1 MPAKVSVVVISYNSE
16 ATLGACLAAL
26 GRQTFTDFHLL
37 LIDNAS
43 ARRPGTYL
51 DPLPYAHTFLDLD
64 ENLGFAGGMALA
76 VEKAESPLIAA
87 LNPDAFA
94 QPAWLAE
101 LVAAAERHPEA
112 AAFGSLQR
120 NAADPAHIDGFGD
133 HMLATGQAWR
143 GQEAPADEN
152 PVYSFGVCAAAA
164 LYRTQAV
171 RAAGNFDGRFFCLY
185 EDVDL
190 SFRLRLAGH
199 HCMVVPRAEVTHVGG
214 ASFKTRGDLLQR
226 LIGRNQWWVLL
237 KNMPFPLL
245 LLAVPGFFAVEI
257 LAALRGH
264 RPGSLSGLMEGLS
277 RSGEMLESRR
287 VIQGSTRI
295 SVAALCR
302 WLTWRPGA
310 FLRKESPVRR
320 AI

>member
-1 MPAKVSVVVISYNSE
+1 MPARVCVVVISYNSE

-37 LIDNAS
+37 LLDNAS
-43 ARRPGTYL
+43 GRRPRTYL

-64 ENLGFAGGMALA
+64 DNLGFAGGMALA

-94 QPAWLAE
+94 EPTWLAE
-101 LVAAAERHPEA
+101 LAAAADAHPEA

-120 NAADPAHIDGFGD
+120 NAADPQHIDGFGD

-143 GQEAPADEN
+143 GQEAPADERL
-152 PVYSFGVCAAAA
+152 VYSFGVCAAAA
-164 LYRTQAV
+164 LYRTEAV
-171 RAAGNFDGRFFCLY
+171 RAVGNFDSRFFCLY

-199 HCMVVPRAEVTHVGG
+199 QCAVVPAAVVTHVGG
-214 ASFKTRGDLLQR
+214 ASFKTRGVLLQR

-237 KNMPFPLL
+237 KNMPSPLL
-245 LLAVPGFFAVEI
+245 LFAVPGFFAVEM

-264 RPGSLSGLMEGLS
+264 RPGSLSGLIEGLQ
-277 RSGEMLESRR
+277 RSGEMLAARR
-287 VIQGSTRI
+287 KIQNTMRI
-295 SVAALCR
+295 SVAGLCR
-302 WLTWRPGA
+302 WLTWNPSA

-320 AI
+320 SS